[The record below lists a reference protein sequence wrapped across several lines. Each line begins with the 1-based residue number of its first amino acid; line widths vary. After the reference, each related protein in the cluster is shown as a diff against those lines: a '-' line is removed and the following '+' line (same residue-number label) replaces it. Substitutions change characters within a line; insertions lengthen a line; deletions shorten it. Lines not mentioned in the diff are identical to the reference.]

1 MFRLRIN
8 SLANSISP
16 FQRTQILFE
25 SDLSDFS
32 YEPLKFISWR
42 AEKLVQ
48 DIRSERTPMHTDAH
62 R

>member
-32 YEPLKFISWR
+32 YELLKFISWR

-48 DIRSERTPMHTDAH
+48 NISERTPMHTDAH

>member
-1 MFRLRIN
+1 ALFSISPMFRLRIN

-32 YEPLKFISWR
+32 YE
-42 AEKLVQ
+42 KLVQ

>member
-8 SLANSISP
+8 YLANSISP
-16 FQRTQILFE
+16 LKRTQILFE

-32 YEPLKFISWR
+32 YELLKFISWR

-48 DIRSERTPMHTDAH
+48 DIRSEQTPMHTDAH

>member
-32 YEPLKFISWR
+32 YELLKFISWR